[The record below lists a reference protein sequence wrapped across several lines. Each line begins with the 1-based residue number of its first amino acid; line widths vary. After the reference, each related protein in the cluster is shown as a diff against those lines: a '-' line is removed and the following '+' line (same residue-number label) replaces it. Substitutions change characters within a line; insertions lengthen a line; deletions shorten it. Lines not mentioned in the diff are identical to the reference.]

1 MNYQKFP
8 RRHYLDNLRWMTVI
22 LVVIY
27 HTLMMYSS
35 VIPLGTLGESG
46 VMYPT
51 DSIMYFLYPWF
62 MVLLFIISGISA
74 RISLTNHPDEDKKFL
89 KKRTVRYLVPSTLG
103 LLAFQ
108 WIQGYISMK
117 LSDSFAN
124 LGAVPKLGL
133 YLIMSVSG
141 TGVLWYLQTLWI
153 FSLVLVIIR
162 KITKKREKLYPKTEN
177 FPFWGMLLL
186 MIPAFGFAQI
196 LNTPVI
202 VSYRFGIYGFAFF
215 AGYYLFAHEE
225 VIEKLSNYCIP
236 LLIISVL
243 TGIGYTVFFWGQNFA
258 DNPVLNH
265 PFSIA
270 YAWLMCLALL
280 GFGRKY
286 LNFQNPVTAWFSS
299 KSFGLYVFHYLGMS
313 ASAYLLHEYT
323 SLPFMLCG
331 VLSLISSF
339 GIGWGLYEIIS
350 RIPVLRWFVLG
361 IRKERSQEHVQ

>member
-1 MNYQKFP
+1 MNHQKFP

-46 VMYPT
+46 MMYPT

-74 RISLTNHPDEDKKFL
+74 RSSLTNHPGDKAFL
-89 KKRTVRYLVPSTLG
+89 KKRTIRYLVPSTLG
-103 LLAFQ
+103 LFAFQ

-117 LSDSFAN
+117 LCHSFEN
-124 LGAVPKLGL
+124 LGTVPKPAL

-162 KITKKREKLYPKTEN
+162 KITKKREKLYPKTEH

-186 MIPAFGFAQI
+186 MIPALGFAQI
-196 LNTPVI
+196 LNLPI
-202 VSYRFGIYGFAFF
+202 VVYRLGLYGFAFF
-215 AGYYLFAHEE
+215 VGYYLFAHEE
-225 VIEKLSNYCIP
+225 AVEKLSGYSIP

-243 TGIGYTVFFWGQNFA
+243 AGIGYTIFFWGQNFA
-258 DNPVLNH
+258 DEPVLNH

-270 YAWLMCLALL
+270 YAWMMCLSLL

-286 LNFQNPVTAWFSS
+286 LNFQNPATAWFSS

-323 SLPFMLCG
+323 SLPFVLCG

-350 RIPVLRWFVLG
+350 RIPVFRWLVLG
-361 IRKERSQEHVQ
+361 IRKERSNTNVQ

>member
-1 MNYQKFP
+1 MNYQKIS
-8 RRHYLDNLRWMTVI
+8 RRYYLDNLRWMTVI

-46 VMYPT
+46 MMYPT

-62 MVLLFIISGISA
+62 MILLFIISGISA
-74 RISLTNHPDEDKKFL
+74 RISLTNHPDEDKNFL

-103 LLAFQ
+103 LLAFE

-117 LSDSFAN
+117 LSDSFLT

-162 KITKKREKLYPKTEN
+162 KITKKREKLYPKTEH

-196 LNTPVI
+196 LNLPI
-202 VSYRFGIYGFAFF
+202 VVYRLGLYGFAFF

-225 VIEKLSNYCIP
+225 AVEKLSKYCTP

-243 TGIGYTVFFWGQNFA
+243 TGISYTVFFWGQNFA

-270 YAWLMCLALL
+270 YAWLMCLSLL
-280 GFGRKY
+280 GFGKKY
-286 LNFQNPVTAWFSS
+286 LNFQNSVTAWFSS

-313 ASAYLLHEYT
+313 ACAYLLHEYT
-323 SLPFMLCG
+323 SLPFILCG